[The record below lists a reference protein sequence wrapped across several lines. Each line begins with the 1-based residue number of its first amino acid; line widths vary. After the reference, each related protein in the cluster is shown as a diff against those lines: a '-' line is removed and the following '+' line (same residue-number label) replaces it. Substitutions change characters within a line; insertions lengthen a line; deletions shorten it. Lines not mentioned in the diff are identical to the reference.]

1 MIKVISKYYFVFILF
16 NTILCYSQEVESNN
30 TSNTSFQKEF
40 NNYDLFFQDNKF
52 DEAIKTMLKVSNSK
66 NELEQVVA
74 YANLADAYL
83 QKKDYNLSNFYLNK
97 TKVIAE
103 STKSKIDDAYYY
115 QVKGR
120 IFYRKQQNEEAIK
133 NLLKSIKILENES
146 NQDIM
151 LGYNYYYLTS
161 IQSRIRIYSED
172 YKRYSQK
179 NIEYALKSKNLQLIL
194 LSYIEQSLFYEAA
207 YVKFN
212 RKKDLES
219 LFYYSENLVDLV
231 NKNITK
237 GFISKRISIMVF
249 NNSASFINNFP
260 YKNYSN
266 IQRAKIAEEQVLK
279 GIKVAKLEKT
289 DSDLLG
295 VCYLTY
301 GEIQSSLGNLQL
313 TEKYYLD
320 AYKLINQ
327 ITDIYI
333 RKIIV
338 QYISDLYKKT
348 NKMDLAYEYKEKE
361 YKYSKESYEQLLVD
375 KNKYLEAYYNT
386 EQKNLQIKQLEE
398 KNKIYNKQKF
408 LYIGIIAMAIAG
420 LIFLIYLIRYKHK
433 LNKQKTDLLVSE
445 KNETELTL
453 QLEKE
458 EKARL
463 KAEQELNS
471 LQQEQLQKTALA
483 TSLQLDKKNSFINE
497 LKEKAKEEKN
507 IHLDRIFK
515 DERLVDEEFNE
526 IKNISQEVHPNFF
539 KKINEISKSKLTNLD
554 LKYAA
559 YIYIGL
565 DNQKISAL
573 LKVEPKTVRM
583 SKYRLKQ
590 KIGLEKEDDLQSF
603 IQNLKL

>member
-16 NTILCYSQEVESNN
+16 NTILCYSQKVQSNN
-30 TSNTSFQKEF
+30 TSNTSFQEDF
-40 NNYDLFFQDNKF
+40 NNYDLFIQDNKF
-52 DEAIKTMLKVSNSK
+52 DEANKAMLRVAKSK
-66 NELEQVVA
+66 DELEQVVA
-74 YANLADAYL
+74 YANLADSYL
-83 QKKDYNLSNFYLNK
+83 QKKEYDLSNYYLNK
-97 TKVIAE
+97 TKAIALK
-103 STKSKIDDAYYY
+103 TKSKIDDAYYY

-120 IFYRKQQNEEAIK
+120 IFYRKFQNEEAVK
-133 NLLKSIKILENES
+133 NLYKSIKILENEP
-146 NQDIM
+146 NQELMIAY
-151 LGYNYYYLTS
+151 GYYYLAA
-161 IQSRIRIYSED
+161 IQSRVRIYSDD
-172 YKRYSQK
+172 YKKYSEK
-179 NIEYALKSKNLQLIL
+179 NLEYALKSKNLQLII
-194 LSYIEQSLFYEAA
+194 LSYIEQTLFYELS

-212 RKKDLES
+212 RKEDLDK
-219 LFYYSENLVDLV
+219 LFKYSEILIDLV
-231 NKNITK
+231 NKNINK
-237 GFISKRISIMVF
+237 GLISNRTIITVY
-249 NNSASFINNFP
+249 NNSATYINNYP
-260 YKNYSN
+260 YKNYSQ
-266 IQRAKIAEEQVLK
+266 IERAKIAETEILK
-279 GIKVAKLEKT
+279 GIKVAKTVKT
-289 DSDLLG
+289 NLGLLG
-295 VCYLTY
+295 FCYLTY
-301 GEIQSSLGNLQL
+301 GEIQKSLGNDHL
-313 TEKYYLD
+313 TEKYYLE
-320 AYKLINQ
+320 AYKLTKQ
-327 ITDIYI
+327 ISDKYI
-333 RKIIV
+333 RKVIA
-338 QYISDLYKKT
+338 QYISDLYKKE
-348 NKMDLAYEYKEKE
+348 NKIDLAYQYKEEE
-361 YKYSKESYEQLLVD
+361 YKYAQQSFEQILDD

-386 EQKNLQIKQLEE
+386 EQKNLQISQLEE

-420 LIFLIYLIRYKHK
+420 LIFLSYLIRYKQR

-463 KAEQELNS
+463 KAEQELS
-471 LQQEQLQKTALA
+471 ALQQEQLQKAALA

-565 DNQKISAL
+565 DNQKISTL
-573 LKVEPKTVRM
+573 LKVQPKTVRM

-590 KIGLEKEDDLQSF
+590 KIGLEKDDDLQSF